1 MAKTKISQ
9 EEFVKLAI
17 VKLRTGNF
25 RGIHSVFSGFNEAF
39 KKYYGDGDPIAT
51 TNALAEAGTIA
62 LRPVKR
68 GVMLY
73 MPEEAP
79 EFADKAELAL
89 RKMGLLEPQRE

>member
-1 MAKTKISQ
+1 MAKDKMSQ
-9 EEFVKLAI
+9 EAFVKLAI

-25 RGIHSVFSGFNEAF
+25 KGIHSVFSGFNEAF
-39 KKYYGDGDPIAT
+39 KRYYGDADPIDT
-51 TNALAEAGTIA
+51 TNNLAETGKIA

-73 MPEEAP
+73 LPEEAP

-89 RKMGLLEPQRE
+89 RKMGLI

>member
-1 MAKTKISQ
+1 MVKDKISQ
-9 EEFVKLAI
+9 EAFVKLAI

-25 RGIHSVFSGFNEAF
+25 KGIHSVFSGFNEAF
-39 KKYYGDGDPIAT
+39 KRYYGDADPIET
-51 TNALAEAGTIA
+51 TNALSENGKIA

-73 MPEEAP
+73 LPEEAP

-89 RKMGLLEPQRE
+89 RKMGLL